1 MIKLINN
8 EAEMKQFGIDLAG
21 ILKGGEIIELI
32 GDLGSG
38 KTTLVKG
45 IAEGLGI
52 EEDVQSPSF
61 TISREYKIN
70 DNLRLVHYDFYRLE
84 NPGLM
89 THDIQENM
97 GDPEV
102 ITIIEWA
109 GIVKNI
115 LPIDRL
121 TMSIVSPT
129 ETTRRILIEPH
140 GVKSMAVAKLL

>member
-1 MIKLINN
+1 MIHN
-8 EAEMKQFGIDLAG
+8 EAEMRQFGIDLAG
-21 ILKGGEIIELI
+21 LLKGGEIIELI

-45 IAEGLGI
+45 IAAGLGI
-52 EEDVQSPSF
+52 NEDVQSPSF

-70 DNLRLVHYDFYRLE
+70 DNLKLVHYDFYRLE

-97 GDPEV
+97 GDPKV
-102 ITIIEWA
+102 ITVIEWA
-109 GIVKNI
+109 GIVKNV
-115 LPIDRL
+115 LPVDRL

-129 ETTRRILIEPH
+129 ETTRRILIESH
-140 GVKSMAVAKLL
+140 GVKSMAVARML